1 MSTELIE
8 QVGKVAEQVK
18 GIKEQVQNM
27 GADFTEKVKAGAEI
41 SAETKTKLD
50 EALSALGELTT
61 RTAELEKL
69 QAREKEA
76 VDNGFKS
83 LGELFVESEAFKKSG
98 MSASSR
104 GAIRLSVNRADITTA
119 NTTVGSGRSPATS
132 MVGSERVNG
141 IIAAP
146 DRQMTIRD
154 LLMPGTTGAGHVEYV
169 KETGFTNNAAPVA
182 ENALKPKSD
191 ITFDMASSPVRT
203 IAHIFKASRQMMDDA
218 QGLKSYIDGRATY
231 GLKYKEELQLLA
243 GDGTGQNINGIIPQ
257 ATAFSAAFVPADL
270 QIIDRLRLGVLQVV
284 LAEYPASAFVLN
296 PTDWAKI
303 ELTKDANKNY
313 IIGNA
318 VNNIAPKIWNLP
330 VVTTQAMTVN
340 TWLTGA
346 FNLGAQIFDRLELE
360 ILLSTEN
367 VDDFEKNMMT
377 IRAEERLA
385 LAVYRPESF
394 VTGNFT
400 IV

>member
-8 QVGKVAEQVK
+8 QIGKVAEQVK
-18 GIKEQVQNM
+18 GVKEQVQNM
-27 GADFTEKVKAGAEI
+27 GADFTEKVKAGVEV
-41 SAETKTKLD
+41 STETKAKLD
-50 EALSALGELTT
+50 EALSTLGELTT

-76 VDNGFKS
+76 VDNGFKT

-104 GAIRLSVNRADITTA
+104 GAIRLAVNRADITTA
-119 NTTVGSGRSPATS
+119 NTTVGAGRSPATS
-132 MVGSERVNG
+132 MVGSDRVNG

-182 ENALKPKSD
+182 EGALKPKSD

-203 IAHIFKASRQMMDDA
+203 VAHIFKASRQMMDDA

-231 GLKYKEELQLLA
+231 GLKYKEELQLLS
-243 GDGTGQNINGIIPQ
+243 GDGTGQNINGIVPQ

-270 QIIDRLRLGVLQVV
+270 QIIDRLRLAVLQVV

>member
-27 GADFTEKVKAGAEI
+27 GADFTEKVKAGAEV
-41 SAETKTKLD
+41 SAETKAKLD
-50 EALSALGELTT
+50 EALSTLGELTT

-76 VDNGFKS
+76 VDNGFKT

-104 GAIRLSVNRADITTA
+104 GAIRLAVNRADITTA
-119 NTTVGSGRSPATS
+119 NTTVGAGRSPATS
-132 MVGSERVNG
+132 MVGSDRVNG

-182 ENALKPKSD
+182 EGALKPKSD

-231 GLKYKEELQLLA
+231 GLKYKEELQLLS
-243 GDGTGQNINGIIPQ
+243 GDGTGQNINGIVPQ

-270 QIIDRLRLGVLQVV
+270 QIIDRLRLAVLQVV

>member
-1 MSTELIE
+1 MSVELIE

-27 GADFTEKVKAGAEI
+27 GADFTEKVKAGVEV
-41 SAETKTKLD
+41 STETKAKLD
-50 EALSALGELTT
+50 EALSTLGELTT

-76 VDNGFKS
+76 VDNGFKT

-104 GAIRLSVNRADITTA
+104 GAIRFAVNRADITTA
-119 NTTVGSGRSPATS
+119 NTTVGAGRSPSTS
-132 MVGSERVNG
+132 MVSADRVNG
-141 IIAAP
+141 IISQP
-146 DRQMTIRD
+146 NREMTIRD
-154 LLMPGTTGAGHVEYV
+154 LLMPGTTGSGHVEYV

-182 ENALKPKSD
+182 EGALKPKSD

-231 GLKYKEELQLLA
+231 GLKYKEELQLLS
-243 GDGTGQNINGIIPQ
+243 GDGTGQNINGIVPQ
-257 ATAFSAAFVPADL
+257 ATAFSAAFVPANL
-270 QIIDRLRLGVLQVV
+270 QIIDRLRLAVLQVV
-284 LAEYPASAFVLN
+284 LAEYPASAFVLH

-303 ELTKDANKNY
+303 ELTKDLEGRY
-313 IIGNA
+313 IVGNA
-318 VNNIAPKIWNLP
+318 VNNIGPRIWNLP